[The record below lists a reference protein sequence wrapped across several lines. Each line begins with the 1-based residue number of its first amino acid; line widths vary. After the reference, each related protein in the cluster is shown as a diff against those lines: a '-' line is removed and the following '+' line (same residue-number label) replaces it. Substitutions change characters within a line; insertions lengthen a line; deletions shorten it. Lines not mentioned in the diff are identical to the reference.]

1 MEAGMYS
8 MSIPVLSR
16 MLGNLDAILVKAA
29 SEIETRKLEP
39 GVLLATRLYPD
50 MFPFVRQVQLAS
62 DFAKGA
68 AARLAGLDVPV
79 YEDNEQNFEQ
89 LRARIGKTLAF
100 IGSVDPTVIDAS
112 ATRQIT
118 IQARDRTFQFTGM
131 DYLTRMVLPN
141 FFFHVTIAYAILRQ
155 NGFALGKRDFT
166 GA

>member
-1 MEAGMYS
+1 MYS

>member
-1 MEAGMYS
+1 MDAGMYS

-29 SEIETRKLEP
+29 SEIETRKLEA

-50 MFPFVRQVQLAS
+50 MFPFVRQVQLAG

-68 AARLAGLDVPV
+68 AARLGGLDVPV
-79 YEDNEQNFEQ
+79 YEDNEQSFEQ

-118 IQARDRTFQFTGM
+118 IQARDRTFQFNGM

-141 FFFHVTIAYAILRQ
+141 FFFHVTIAYAILRE